1 MTRTAI
7 KFGLFVALCTVFLVY
22 LASTIGNTTA
32 LGLVG
37 QGPDTYELTATFD
50 DVSGL
55 LIGDNIKVAGVPV
68 GKVTGIDV
76 EAGLAEVTMQID
88 ADRRVPSDSSASIR
102 WRNLI
107 GQRYVYL
114 VPGTSPVMLQ
124 DADVVDDTTNV
135 VDLGELFN
143 RLGPIVATIDSGQ
156 VNDFLDTV
164 TTALEGNELSLSE
177 SLDDL
182 AFVVQGLGDRDEAIG
197 RLIDNLEVV
206 ARTVAD
212 RDAQIETMLDNLAA
226 LSQTFSDN
234 TQLLETAI
242 LEIGAFN
249 TDLSSVLETN
259 RGEIDGLLTK
269 LDNTLNT
276 VESQL
281 GPLDLALDR
290 LDENAAATFRTS
302 RDGTF
307 LNQAILCLTVLP
319 PPCTAPTIS
328 GLDGLIGDGGIIGSN
343 SSGPVAIPDA
353 GISYRR
359 SPMRGAEAIESLVG
373 GATP

>member
-37 QGPDTYELTATFD
+37 RGPDTYSLTASFD
-50 DVSGL
+50 DVNGL
-55 LIGDNIKVAGVPV
+55 LIGDNVKVAGVPV
-68 GKVTGIDV
+68 GKVTGVKV
-76 EAGLAEVTMQID
+76 ESGKATVAMEIK
-88 ADRRVPSDSSASIR
+88 ADRRVPADTSASIR

-114 VPGTSPVMLQ
+114 VPGDAPVMLED
-124 DADVVDDTTNV
+124 DAVIEDTTNV
-135 VDLGELFN
+135 IDLGELFN

-156 VNDFLDTV
+156 VNDFLDTI
-164 TTALEGNELSLSE
+164 TTALEGNEASISE

-182 AFVVQGLGDRDEAIG
+182 AYVVQGLGERDEAIG
-197 RLIDNLEVV
+197 RLIENLEVV

-212 RDAQIETMLDNLAA
+212 RDVQIETMLDNLAA
-226 LSQTFSDN
+226 LSLTFSDN

-249 TDLSSVLETN
+249 TDLSSVLAAN

-281 GPLDLALDR
+281 GPLDVALDR
-290 LDENAAATFRTS
+290 LDENASATFRSS

-319 PPCTAPTIS
+319 PPCTTPVYP
-328 GLDGLIGDGGIIGSN
+328 GLDALVGGVGGASASN
-343 SSGPVAIPDA
+343 SSNDGSAAVPFQPP
-353 GISYRR
+353 RL
-359 SPMRGAEAIESLVG
+359 RGADAVHSLVWG
-373 GATP
+373 DR